1 MGGNKHDVSRSVF
14 PCPVIERK
22 FKPPFDHMHDLFIF
36 VMVFRNFRS
45 GGYIPENQA
54 HFLSMHE
61 FTLKSGYNFL
71 SRQGVEGVVHKCDF
85 TISLRYW
92 KLLKCPGLVLG
103 FQDMYLYLMN
113 LHFIAIGGSAMHN
126 LALALHD
133 KGYTITG
140 SDDVI
145 FEPSRSRLEAAGILP
160 GAEGWF
166 PDKIDSGLDAVILGM
181 HAKGDNPEL
190 ARARER
196 GLPVYSYPEFL
207 YEQAKDKTRVVIG
220 GSHGKTTITSMILH
234 VMNYWNRDV
243 DFMVGAQLE
252 GVDRMVRL
260 TESNDFIVLE
270 GDEYLS
276 SALDPRPKFHLYRP
290 NIALLSGIAWDHI
303 NVFKTFE
310 AYAEQFRIFL
320 QTIVPGGS
328 ITYNSEDP
336 ALSGMIADWDA
347 PVRKFA
353 YGTPEYRVEDGTT
366 LLETPEGELPLQVFG
381 RHNLSN
387 MAGAKW
393 ICQQMGVDEV
403 DFYEAM
409 GSFKGASKRLEL
421 LAKGGGSF
429 IFKDFAHAPSKVGAA
444 ASAVQEQFPDHRIVA
459 CLELHTYSSLNH
471 DFIGQY
477 RDSLDGVDEAIVF
490 YVPESLEVK
499 GLQPIAPADIKKAF
513 GRDTLKVFTQTDA
526 LEKHLEDTPLEDT
539 VLLLMSSGNY
549 GGLDLEKLLSR
560 VR

>member
-1 MGGNKHDVSRSVF
+1 MR
-14 PCPVIERK
+14 
-22 FKPPFDHMHDLFIF
+22 
-36 VMVFRNFRS
+36 
-45 GGYIPENQA
+45 
-54 HFLSMHE
+54 
-61 FTLKSGYNFL
+61 
-71 SRQGVEGVVHKCDF
+71 
-85 TISLRYW
+85 
-92 KLLKCPGLVLG
+92 
-103 FQDMYLYLMN
+103 

-133 KGYTITG
+133 KGYQITG

-145 FEPSRSRLEAAGILP
+145 FEPSKSRLNTAGLLP
-160 GAEGWF
+160 DSEGWF
-166 PDKIDSGLDAVILGM
+166 PEKIRPELDAVILGM

-190 ARARER
+190 ARARELN
-196 GLPVYSYPEFL
+196 LPVYSYPEFI
-207 YEQAKDKTRVVIG
+207 YEQAKEKTRVVIG

-252 GVDRMVRL
+252 GFDRMVKL
-260 TESNDFIVLE
+260 TETNDFIVLE

-310 AYAEQFRIFL
+310 AYTDQFQIFL
-320 QTIVPGGS
+320 DTIIPGGS
-328 ITYNSEDP
+328 ITYNSEDEV
-336 ALSGMIADWDA
+336 LEKMISELDA
-347 PVRKFA
+347 PIRKFP
-353 YGTPEYRVEDGTT
+353 YKTPEYRVADGIT

-393 ICQQMGVDEV
+393 ICQQMGVDEI

-409 GSFKGASKRLEL
+409 SSFRGASRRLEL
-421 LAKGGGSF
+421 LARGGGNF
-429 IFKDFAHAPSKVGAA
+429 VFKDFAHAPSKVSAA
-444 ASAVQEQFPDHRIVA
+444 TAAVREQFPDHKLVA
-459 CLELHTYSSLNH
+459 CLELHTYSSLNSA
-471 DFIGQY
+471 FITQY
-477 RDSLDGVDEAIVF
+477 RDSLKGADEAIVF
-490 YVPESLEVK
+490 YVPESLAVK
-499 GLQPIAPADIKKAF
+499 GLEPMEPDDSKEAF
-513 GRDTLKVFTQTDA
+513 GRDTRQVFTRANQ
-526 LEKHLEDTPLEDT
+526 LEAHLNAVSLDST

-560 VR
+560 IG